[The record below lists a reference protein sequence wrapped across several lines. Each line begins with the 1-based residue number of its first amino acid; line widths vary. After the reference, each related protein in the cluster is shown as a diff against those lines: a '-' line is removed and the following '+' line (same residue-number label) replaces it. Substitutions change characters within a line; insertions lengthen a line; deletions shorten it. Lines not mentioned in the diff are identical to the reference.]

1 MEIFYIIVIGLLLI
15 GLIISLSVI
24 KHMYSNNCL
33 LINKNNKLKVELD
46 KTKYDSEEILSIDV
60 GDRAII
66 PDYSLIYTE
75 SNESFKVTYE
85 VEIIDVSV
93 DKVKVN
99 AVDFTPNDKVGRD
112 PKNKSGIIQFMQKKW
127 ISKKD
132 IELVVDESMK
142 RDAKLRK
149 LGIE

>member
-1 MEIFYIIVIGLLLI
+1 MEVVFSVVVVLLLT
-15 GLIISLSVI
+15 GLIISLLVI
-24 KHMYSNNCL
+24 KHIYSNNCL

-46 KTKYDSEEILSIDV
+46 KTKYDNEEILSIDI

-66 PDYSLIYTE
+66 PDYGLVYTE
-75 SNESFKVTYE
+75 DNKSFKVTYE
-85 VEIIDVSV
+85 VEILEISV

-99 AVDFTPNDKVGRD
+99 AIDFTPNDKVGRD
-112 PKNKSGIIQFMQKKW
+112 PKKRSGIIQFMQNKWVPKKE
-127 ISKKD
+127 